1 GPAIRM
7 SVGSVRRIDQSP
19 VARWILW
26 SNRFCRSR
34 AGVFRIDLMISAIDC
49 LTTFLVSSDTFCPSK
64 TGSCNYP
71 IHYTTSLPVALERQV
86 IIFRQEKAVRVGRL
100 LSIVIGVLVKS
111 FLQQSEIVWGVN
123 SESSQSGQTRLSPCF
138 RDRHRPVKE
147 IEKVSPIPIYSGDRV

>member
-1 GPAIRM
+1 M

-19 VARWILW
+19 VSRWILW

-123 SESSQSGQTRLSPCF
+123 SESSQSGQTRLPPCF

-147 IEKVSPIPIYSGDRV
+147 IEKVSPIPIYSGDRVFLH